1 MATRALKV
9 AEVPKCGLGLVKVV
23 WPFKNGYR
31 LRVSNATGFPFIQ
44 MMRAI
49 QRDTK
54 AAQTPYLRLWSLKRF
69 YLSLWLF
76 KQLLSYNLPARG
88 KS

>member
-1 MATRALKV
+1 MAARALKV

-31 LRVSNATGFPFIQ
+31 LRVSNANGFPFIQ
-44 MMRAI
+44 MMRSI

-54 AAQTPYLRLWSLKRF
+54 ATRSPYLRLCHDLELEAFLPFSLVV
-69 YLSLWLF
+69 
-76 KQLLSYNLPARG
+76 
-88 KS
+88 